1 MNKILKQ
8 IALIER
14 IDQLIRLKATG
25 TPKTITRRLDLS
37 ESSFYR
43 LIDTIKEMGAPV
55 EFSLKDQSYIY
66 SDDVDF
72 L

>member
-1 MNKILKQ
+1 MNIILKQ

-14 IDQLIRLKATG
+14 MDQLIRLKATG
-25 TPKTITRRLDLS
+25 IPRTIARRLDLS

-55 EFSLKDQSYIY
+55 EFSVKD
-66 SDDVDF
+66 
-72 L
+72 LN

>member
-1 MNKILKQ
+1 MNIILKQ

-25 TPKTITRRLDLS
+25 TPRTIARRLDLS

-55 EFSLKDQSYIY
+55 EFSVKD
-66 SDDVDF
+66 
-72 L
+72 LN